1 MIFVTDDFKTSMQY
15 KAQSA
20 FDYWNPFELRPE
32 IISILV
38 VTIILA
44 GTIIYYYFS
53 IKKLDP
59 RDPPKGLAFFIFNLI
74 SYFKGLVYD
83 VLGKNFVKYTPY
95 LLTVFVYILTCNVIS
110 VIGFEN
116 PTALTTV
123 TFALGLGTTLGSII
137 IGIRYQKTS
146 YFYRFLFKFYVK
158 SKKTGRRIMIPYF
171 LNPFGVV
178 EIITPWISISLRL
191 WANIL
196 SGALIITLFYA
207 IPMVFFQRDPTV
219 YPAGPEIILFSF
231 FAIPVH
237 GFLDWLVGS
246 IQAFVFVILTMC
258 YWNSASELED
268 EVPIVKKI
276 KKEKNSL
283 LELQNSAE
291 IRGKANVNLINEG
304 SI

>member
-1 MIFVTDDFKTSMQY
+1 MVFITNEFKVDMQY

-20 FDYWNPFELRPE
+20 FDYWNPFEFRPE
-32 IISILV
+32 IISIVV

-44 GTIIYYYFS
+44 ILVIYYYVS

-59 RDPPKGLAFFIFNLI
+59 RQPPKGLAFFIFNLI

-95 LLTVFVYILTCNVIS
+95 FLTVFVYILTCNIIS

-123 TFALGLGTTLGSII
+123 TFALGLGTTLGTII
-137 IGIRYQKTS
+137 IGIRYQKIS
-146 YFYRFLFKFYVK
+146 FFYKFLFKFYVK
-158 SKKTGRRIMIPYF
+158 SKKSEKKIMIPYF
-171 LNPFGVV
+171 FNPFGIAD
-178 EIITPWISISLRL
+178 IITPWISISLRL

-196 SGALIITLFYA
+196 SGALIITLFYS
-207 IPMVFFQRDPTV
+207 IPMVFFQRDPTI
-219 YPAGPEIILFSF
+219 YSAGPEIVLFSF

-258 YWNSASELED
+258 YWNNASELENED
-268 EVPIVKKI
+268 PIVKKI
-276 KKEKNSL
+276 NKKKNSL

-291 IRGKANVNLINEG
+291 IRGKANVNLINE
-304 SI
+304 STI